1 MEKDENSSED
11 ESISSENKSNSSENE
26 SNSSVVSVESSD
38 TKKSRE
44 QLLKDTLESITHA
57 WCCDVSSCVRDQCI
71 EMKNYIGHY
80 KRRECGGVNAPCE
93 HCIRLFRFLVLH
105 AKDCQ
110 LENCRF
116 LESECQRIKGK
127 ISKRPKRR

>member
-11 ESISSENKSNSSENE
+11 ES
-26 SNSSVVSVESSD
+26 NSSVASAESSASSASSESSD

-57 WCCDVSSCVRDQCI
+57 WCCDVSSCVRDRCL

-110 LENCRF
+110 LEDCRL